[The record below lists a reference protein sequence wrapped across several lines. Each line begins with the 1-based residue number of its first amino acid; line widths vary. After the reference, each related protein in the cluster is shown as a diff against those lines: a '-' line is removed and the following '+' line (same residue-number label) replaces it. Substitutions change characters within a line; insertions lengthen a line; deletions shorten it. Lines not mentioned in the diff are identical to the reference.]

1 VVGDDG
7 VASDPVPN
15 LRRIVLIGFS
25 ATGKSAV
32 ANALAVRLG
41 RRAIDTDALIESA
54 SGRLV
59 PDIFM
64 EDGEYTFRVLENEAC
79 HRAAGERGVVVAT
92 GGGAWLDPSNRVALA
107 EGGFVVCLEARSDTI
122 LARHAEAEAGR
133 TDARPMIAGGDPA
146 LKAPALK
153 AERQPYYAMADATI
167 HTDELSVDD
176 VVEEIVHAVVL
187 SAERVVASKA
197 RLHAMQEGP
206 PEPVDDN
213 DAEPEDDFGP
223 DVACIVEFG
232 DGTSRRYPVYC
243 GWGLLERMPDIL
255 ERADVR
261 GRLFLVY
268 DTTLDELYARPV
280 VAALRDAG
288 REVVV
293 RAVPSGEQNKNLE
306 QLAKLYEWL
315 AAERAERGD
324 AIVALGGGVTTDLAG
339 AAAATYLR
347 GMPLVHVPTT
357 LLGMSDASIGGKVAV
372 DLPAGKNLVGA
383 FYQPRA
389 VIADVATLVTLPERE
404 LRAGFAEVIK
414 HAFIRDAQMLVD
426 LERLA
431 DSLPFVRDR
440 GDAAMRERAV
450 DLVSR
455 NMALKAAVVSADERE
470 ADLRT
475 FLNYGHTIGHAIE
488 QVSGYGRYLHGEGV
502 AIGLV
507 GAAMIGER
515 LGLIDTALVDRHR
528 ALLEAFGLPVR
539 VDADAGL
546 AVEDV
551 LQAMLSDKKVVGGK
565 PRWVLLQQVGEPVVR
580 DDVPTELVRD
590 VVAEL
595 VAGD

>member
-1 VVGDDG
+1 MGRDDG
-7 VASDPVPN
+7 AASDPFPE

-32 ANALAVRLG
+32 SNALAVRLG
-41 RRAIDTDALIESA
+41 RRVIDTDGLIESA
-54 SGRLV
+54 TGRSV
-59 PDIFM
+59 PDIFA

-79 HRAAGERGVVVAT
+79 QRAAAERGVVVAT
-92 GGGAWLDPSNRVALA
+92 GGGAWLDAANRVALA

-122 LARHAEAEAGR
+122 LARHVEAEAGR
-133 TDARPMIAGGDPA
+133 SDARPMIAGGNPA

-176 VVEEIVHAVVL
+176 VVEEIVHAVAL
-187 SAERVVASKA
+187 SGERVIASQA

-206 PEPVDDN
+206 PEHVVDD
-213 DAEPEDDFGP
+213 ESGLEDDFGP

-232 DGTSRRYPVYC
+232 EGAPRAYPVYC
-243 GWGLLERMPDIL
+243 GWGLLAQIAEIL
-255 ERADVR
+255 ERAGVG
-261 GRLFLVY
+261 GRLFVIHDAALG
-268 DTTLDELYARPV
+268 DLYAQPV

-288 REVVV
+288 RDVAAK
-293 RAVPSGEQNKNLE
+293 AVLSGEQNKNLD
-306 QLAKLYEWL
+306 QLATLYDWL
-315 AAERAERGD
+315 ASQRAERGD
-324 AIVALGGGVTTDLAG
+324 AVVALGGGVTTDLAG
-339 AAAATYLR
+339 TAAATYLR
-347 GMPLVHVPTT
+347 GMTLVHVPTT
-357 LLGMSDASIGGKVAV
+357 LLGMADAAIGGKVAV

-389 VIADVATLVTLPERE
+389 VVADVATLVTLPQRE

-414 HAFIRDAQMLVD
+414 HAFIRDASMLVD

-431 DSLPFVRDR
+431 DSLPFVSADA
-440 GDAAMRERAV
+440 DAAMRARAV

-455 NMALKAAVVSADERE
+455 NMALKAAVVSVDERE

-502 AIGLV
+502 AVGLV

-515 LGLIDTALVDRHR
+515 MGLIDGALVERHR

-539 VDADAGL
+539 IDKDAAIGVD
-546 AVEDV
+546 DV
-551 LQAMLSDKKVVGGK
+551 LQAMLSDKKVVGGRS
-565 PRWVLLQQVGEPVVR
+565 RWVLLEDVGRPVVR
-580 DDVPTELVRD
+580 DDVPTDLVRD
-590 VVAEL
+590 VVAAL
-595 VAGD
+595 VAG

>member
-1 VVGDDG
+1 MVGDEN
-7 VASDPVPN
+7 VANDPVPD

-32 ANALAVRLG
+32 AHALAIRLG
-41 RRAIDTDALIESA
+41 RRAIDTDGLIESA
-54 SGRLV
+54 SGRSV

-79 HRAAGERGVVVAT
+79 QRAAGERGVVVAT
-92 GGGAWLDPSNRVALA
+92 GGGAWLDPSNRMALA
-107 EGGFVVCLEARSDTI
+107 EGGFVVCLEARGDTI
-122 LARHAEAEAGR
+122 LARHAAAEAGR
-133 TDARPMIAGGDPA
+133 SDARPMIAGGDPA

-153 AERQPYYAMADATI
+153 AERQPFYAMADATI

-176 VVEEIVHAVVL
+176 VVEEIVHAIAL
-187 SAERVVASKA
+187 SAARVIASQA

-206 PEPVDDN
+206 PQPIDDE
-213 DAEPEDDFGP
+213 DTDPEDDFGL

-232 DGTSRRYPVYC
+232 EGTSQRYPVYC
-243 GWGLLERMPDIL
+243 GWGLLAQMPEIL
-255 ERADVR
+255 DRASVG
-261 GRLFLVY
+261 GRLFLIH
-268 DTTLDELYARPV
+268 DAALDVPYAQPV

-288 REVVV
+288 RDVAV
-293 RAVPSGEQNKNLE
+293 RAVLSGEQNKNLDE
-306 QLAKLYEWL
+306 LAALYEWL
-315 AAERAERGD
+315 ASERAERGD
-324 AIVALGGGVTTDLAG
+324 TIVALGGGVTTDLAG

-357 LLGMSDASIGGKVAV
+357 LLGMSDAAIGGKVAV

-389 VIADVATLVTLPERE
+389 VIADVATLITLPERE

-414 HAFIRDAQMLVD
+414 HGFIRDAQMLTD

-431 DSLPFVRDR
+431 DSLPFVSE
-440 GDAAMRERAV
+440 GADAAMRERAV

-502 AIGLV
+502 AVGLM

-515 LGLIDTALVDRHR
+515 LGLIDEALVARHR

-539 VDADAGL
+539 VERDAVVG
-546 AVEDV
+546 VEAV
-551 LQAMLSDKKVVGGK
+551 LQAMLSDKKVVGGR
-565 PRWVLLQQVGEPVVR
+565 PRWVLLQQVGEPTVR
-580 DDVPTELVRD
+580 SDVPTDLVRE
-590 VVAEL
+590 VVTEL
-595 VAGD
+595 VAAE